1 LNALSDPNSDGSSLI
16 AAASN
21 DLIVVT
27 FNYRVGVH
35 GFLAS
40 KEVKKDGNPNAGL
53 LDQRKVLQWVQKNI
67 HLVGQISSYGVY
79 VLEALTVI

>member
-1 LNALSDPNSDGSSLI
+1 LNANADPNADGSSLI

-21 DLIVVT
+21 DMIVVT

-40 KEVKKDGNPNAGL
+40 KEVKQNGNLNAGL
-53 LDQRKVLQWVQKNI
+53 LDQRKLLHWVQKNI
-67 HLVGQISSYGVY
+67 HLVG
-79 VLEALTVI
+79 